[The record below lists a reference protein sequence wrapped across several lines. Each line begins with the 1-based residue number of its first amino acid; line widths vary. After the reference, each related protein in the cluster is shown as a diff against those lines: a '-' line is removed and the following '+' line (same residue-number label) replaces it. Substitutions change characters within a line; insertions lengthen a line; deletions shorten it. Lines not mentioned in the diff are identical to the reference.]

1 MGPWIG
7 VAPDQHRRLAPWHA
21 LPCEG
26 LLARPRA
33 PRATVAPQDTRS
45 KSLSEAL
52 VNTFGGYPVG
62 YAVGIAV
69 LPATT
74 GWMQEDPLVA
84 NAAVT
89 AVFAAA
95 SFVRLYVLRRVFE
108 RLGYDDNVV
117 RLAASAWRRLRART
131 RGAP

>member
-1 MGPWIG
+1 MGP
-7 VAPDQHRRLAPWHA
+7 D
-21 LPCEG
+21 
-26 LLARPRA
+26 
-33 PRATVAPQDTRS
+33 ATKHDTRS

-84 NAAVT
+84 NAAIT
-89 AVFAAA
+89 AVFTAA
-95 SFVRLYVLRRVFE
+95 SFVRLYVLRRVFD
-108 RLGYDDNVV
+108 RLGYDDNIA
-117 RLAASAWRRLRART
+117 RLAIRVYRRIRR
-131 RGAP
+131 R

>member
-1 MGPWIG
+1 MAWRLTSI
-7 VAPDQHRRLAPWHA
+7 RRLAPRHA

-26 LLARPRA
+26 LLARARRA
-33 PRATVAPQDTRS
+33 ARVAARDTRS

-84 NAAVT
+84 NAAIT

-108 RLGYDDNVV
+108 RLGYDDNVA
-117 RLAASAWRRLRART
+117 RLAIRAWRRLRAR
-131 RGAP
+131 

>member
-1 MGPWIG
+1 VI
-7 VAPDQHRRLAPWHA
+7 
-21 LPCEG
+21 
-26 LLARPRA
+26 PRA
-33 PRATVAPQDTRS
+33 AAPVAPQDTRS

-84 NAAVT
+84 NAAIT

-117 RLAASAWRRLRART
+117 RLAIRAWRRLRPRT